1 MLRKLLAKDRHFSL
15 GNVWKYLTL
24 NRLSNSFS
32 FTMLVHKY
40 NFLLQILLKLMHTSP
55 DFIATK
61 TCRSCEFVV
70 VCGQL
75 RVKTE
80 KVRCGL
86 RPKKCGGVYGAGRVR
101 VGSVRARIPAG
112 AGLV

>member
-86 RPKKCGGVYGAGRVR
+86 VYGA
-101 VGSVRARIPAG
+101 SAHWKCARAG
-112 AGLV
+112 KNSCGCGTG